1 MSDIQEESKVIRKQP
16 CPVCKEQGGDYKG
29 DNMNVYSDGHA
40 YCFACGTYWKNAEQQ
55 TDNEKP
61 EEDWLIHQPT
71 SLVFTDGTCQ
81 GIPTR
86 KLTLETCKI
95 FDYRC
100 GKTDKGEP
108 VQMAHY
114 QGQHGETGIHY
125 RTKDK
130 KFWWTGSLQHP
141 QLFGQH
147 LWRAGG
153 RKLIITE
160 GELDCMSI
168 SQIQGNKWPVVSLPS
183 GAAGAVKAIKD
194 NLEFVESFKEVILAF
209 DMDEAGRKAVD
220 AVAPLLTP
228 GKAYILNIPL
238 KDASDMLQAGK
249 ADTLIA
255 AIWQAAPY
263 RPDGIINGDQ
273 LYEAILKEP
282 DQGFQVN
289 IPKLCE
295 ATRGIHPGKLL
306 LLTAGSGIG
315 KSTIAHEIAY
325 ELLIKYQQTIG
336 ILALEENPKRVA
348 DRYIGIYL
356 NKPVHLDHHGVTE
369 SELKEAFKAT
379 LGTGRLWIYDHYGSQ
394 EADVLMSKIRYMAIS
409 LKCDFILLDHISIA
423 ISGLDEIIKGDER
436 KLIDILMTKLRSL
449 VEETG
454 VGIIAVCHLK
464 NPPQGKSYSKGLE
477 VDLNALRGS
486 GTLSQIPDFVVAL
499 ERDQQGK
506 HPNYARIRILKNR
519 HTGICG
525 IMDTMYYDQDTGRL
539 LATEEDCPF
548 SQDDQSDNETELKGA
563 F

>member
-1 MSDIQEESKVIRKQP
+1 MTEESRVIRKQR
-16 CPVCKEQGGDYKG
+16 CPICTEQGGDFKG

-40 YCFACGTYWKNAEQQ
+40 YCFACGTYWKDAEKQ
-55 TDNEKP
+55 TSEQPD
-61 EEDWLIHQPT
+61 EDWLIHNPAANDC
-71 SLVFTDGTCQ
+71 TDGEYLPL
-81 GIPTR
+81 PTR
-86 KLTLETCKI
+86 KLSLETCRLY
-95 FDYRC
+95 DYQC

-114 QGQHGETGIHY
+114 HGQHGEEGTHY

-130 KFWWTGSLQHP
+130 HFWWTGGLQHP
-141 QLFGQH
+141 QLYGQH
-147 LWRAGG
+147 LWKAGG
-153 RKLIITE
+153 RKLVITE

-168 SQIQGNKWPVVSLPS
+168 SQVQGNKWPVVSLPS

-194 NLEFVESFKEVILAF
+194 NLEFVESFKEVVLAF
-209 DMDEAGRKAVD
+209 DMDEAGRKA
-220 AVAPLLTP
+220 ANEVAPILTP
-228 GKAYILNIPL
+228 GKAFILNLPL

-249 ADTLIA
+249 IDQLIT
-255 AIWQAAPY
+255 AIWQATAY
-263 RPDGIINGDQ
+263 RPDGIINGQ
-273 LYEAILKEP
+273 ELYEEILKEP
-282 DQGFQVN
+282 EHGFEVN
-289 IPKLCE
+289 IPKMCK
-295 ATRGIHPGKLL
+295 ATRGIHKGKLL

-325 ELLIKYQQTIG
+325 ELLTKYDQTIG

-356 NKPVHLDHHGVTE
+356 NKPVHLDHSGVAE
-369 SELKEAFKAT
+369 AELKDAFDHT
-379 LGTGRLWIYDHYGSQ
+379 LGSGHLWIYDHFGSQ
-394 EADVLMSKIRYMAIS
+394 EADVLMSKIRYMTIS

-486 GTLSQIPDFVVAL
+486 GTLGQIPDFVVAL

-506 HPNYARIRILKNR
+506 HPNIAKIRIIKNR

-525 IMDTMYYDQDTGRL
+525 LMDTMSYSPETGRL
-539 LATEEDCPF
+539 LVTEEECPF
-548 SQDDQSDNETELKGA
+548 SQDVNEGEIDENEEVKGA